1 MWLELLLLILGASVA
16 YCFEVWLMV
25 LLFSSVLQMIM
36 IYWHVKGHSDV
47 QSENEITVV
56 NIRCSE
62 AQMFENFDTSSK
74 DIWRQ
79 SSSPGV
85 STPPHHSKLHSKC
98 QTPPERQANKKTD
111 TKDNQTKSQTV
122 MSVVSVCFLCLS
134 FFCLSFRWSLTFN
147 WTHALSNAPPFNHRR
162 SSFPALEH
170 CAMERHVGVVT
181 NCFNETPE
189 DPSLQ
194 LFLFPNPGSARHCIR
209 SFNIALLYI
218 AYVSA
223 CIVFVWKI
231 ADLVSTRDIDITR
244 AQTRVFACSR
254 PSLPG
259 GVWHIVSQVNAS
271 QGCKILTL
279 RSVLQVCYL
288 ILQLRL
294 GEKHIGGTVTWGRSE
309 NSNDVLRCWCETMYF
324 GVR

>member
-122 MSVVSVCFLCLS
+122 MSVVSVCLLCRVFSACLS
-134 FFCLSFRWSLTFN
+134 
-147 WTHALSNAPPFNHRR
+147 
-162 SSFPALEH
+162 
-170 CAMERHVGVVT
+170 
-181 NCFNETPE
+181 
-189 DPSLQ
+189 
-194 LFLFPNPGSARHCIR
+194 
-209 SFNIALLYI
+209 
-218 AYVSA
+218 
-223 CIVFVWKI
+223 
-231 ADLVSTRDIDITR
+231 
-244 AQTRVFACSR
+244 
-254 PSLPG
+254 G
-259 GVWHIVSQVNAS
+259 GVWHLIGLMHCLMHPLSTIGDRAFRLWNTVPWNVTSAS
-271 QGCKILTL
+271 SLT
-279 RSVLQVCYL
+279 VLMKRLKTHFFSCSFFPIPVVPDTVFDLL
-288 ILQLRL
+288 ILL
-294 GEKHIGGTVTWGRSE
+294 
-309 NSNDVLRCWCETMYF
+309 YF
-324 GVR
+324 T